1 MQTEEEKEEAEH
13 ARMES
18 TASQADVA
26 LKEMTISATGETH
39 QLARDKALEKQ
50 EQLYELSARDKALE
64 KQEQLYELSHP
75 LTVLAFTY
83 VRI

>member
-1 MQTEEEKEEAEH
+1 MQTEEEKEEVEQ

-18 TASQADVA
+18 TASQVDVA
-26 LKEMTISATGETH
+26 LKEMTISATVETH

-50 EQLYELSARDKALE
+50 EQLYER
-64 KQEQLYELSHP
+64 SHP